1 MVMAWALAS
10 IVLLAVALPIFAWQF
25 TRRRPAPPVGRL
37 GTGYDKIDKWLIERY
52 QLPPADR
59 DRVRN
64 AVSYGHQVRDP
75 ALALAT
81 CELAAEVLRGR
92 LGLRAWRVLGWA
104 NIIAGMAVA
113 VWGIVGLIV
122 GHQVDGLPSL
132 IPVGALLAAVGV
144 AFAFWRPRELR
155 RKAAQALA
163 LNKDAAAEL

>member
-1 MVMAWALAS
+1 
-10 IVLLAVALPIFAWQF
+10 
-25 TRRRPAPPVGRL
+25 
-37 GTGYDKIDKWLIERY
+37 
-52 QLPPADR
+52 
-59 DRVRN
+59 
-64 AVSYGHQVRDP
+64 VSYGHQLRDP

-92 LGLRAWRVLGWA
+92 LGGLRAWRVLGWA
-104 NIIAGMAVA
+104 KIIAGMAFA

-122 GHQVDGLPSL
+122 GHQVDGFPFL